1 MDVSNVFGQMRAAV
15 NMDVYSNESR
25 EEQNRRIFAE
35 SRLMYTG
42 RRPGR
47 PPKANNILLKKLPK
61 PPMICRQSTSDSNNE
76 DSSLSMALTPINFE
90 KAMRDREKE
99 LIQREAQLK
108 AYQEQVI
115 KVEKLAE
122 DATRIALE
130 EKEMRS
136 RKLAEELRN
145 REAIAK
151 QKLANAVQSMEIL
164 KSKAPDL
171 PSTSEF
177 AKVSTSNEVI
187 NKASEATITE
197 PEEEEDEEITESQ
210 HPNQN
215 QNVEIEDS

>member
-1 MDVSNVFGQMRAAV
+1 ML
-15 NMDVYSNESR
+15 Y
-25 EEQNRRIFAE
+25 
-35 SRLMYTG
+35 
-42 RRPGR
+42 
-47 PPKANNILLKKLPK
+47 
-61 PPMICRQSTSDSNNE
+61 RQSTSDSNNE
-76 DSSLSMALTPINFE
+76 DSSLTMALTPINFE

-130 EKEMRS
+130 EKEMRL

-151 QKLANAVQSMEIL
+151 EKLANAVQSMEIL

-171 PSTSEF
+171 PS
-177 AKVSTSNEVI
+177 I
-187 NKASEATITE
+187 
-197 PEEEEDEEITESQ
+197 
-210 HPNQN
+210 
-215 QNVEIEDS
+215 